1 MSAYEAHLYLV
12 HFVDDHI
19 PTTKDQCV
27 CVCVR
32 TLYYDM
38 HGSDN
43 EYYAMDLTNL
53 AYLGM
58 VMLTL

>member
-12 HFVDDHI
+12 HFVLGHI

-43 EYYAMDLTNL
+43 EYYAMD
-53 AYLGM
+53 
-58 VMLTL
+58 